1 MHSTDDQRRHSLSET
16 SYSNRGSRHFPLRKP
31 APSSEAI
38 VEDQPRSRQVTES
51 EIGGHLVNK
60 PAVVS
65 NNYMFA
71 TPVRAQKPS
80 VTLESS
86 IKTSASPQ
94 ARSGLKHVA
103 VSSNVCCIELQV
115 EDSSEHKA
123 TPAPRDYTE
132 TAEAS
137 PCKFE
142 L

>member
-1 MHSTDDQRRHSLSET
+1 MHSTDDQRRHSMSES
-16 SYSNRGSRHFPLRKP
+16 SYSNRGSRHFPLRRP
-31 APSSEAI
+31 VEAT
-38 VEDQPRSRQVTES
+38 VEDQPRSRPVTES

-60 PAVVS
+60 PVIVS

-86 IKTSASPQ
+86 IQTSPSPQ
-94 ARSGLKHVA
+94 TRSGLKHIA
-103 VSSNVCCIELQV
+103 VSSNVCCIELQA
-115 EDSSEHKA
+115 ESLSEHKA

-132 TAEAS
+132 TAEVS